1 MNWID
6 QHQQAAAVL
15 DALTASICVLN
26 LDGQIVAVNEAWR
39 RFSATNNGSG
49 DYVGESYLQVC
60 DKVAGDDRAV
70 AQDIA
75 KAVRDVLAGRR
86 SLMETEYP
94 CPSAEEQRWFLLRV
108 TELCDKNGDRT
119 GAVVSHQDVTSRRLL
134 EERLKMIADT
144 DELTGLPNRR
154 KFLRLAKD
162 ALQAVKKSGA
172 RVSLVVLDLDRFKEV
187 NDTLGHDAGDE
198 TLRQIADQLSRGL
211 RPGDILARW
220 GGEELVV
227 MLPETDQW
235 GGILVAERLRAR
247 IEAYSIE
254 TTTASFSVTAS
265 FGVTQLLETDD
276 DLRAAL
282 ARADKALYDAKEAGR
297 NCVRTLSMELIRP
310 EVA

>member
-1 MNWID
+1 
-6 QHQQAAAVL
+6 
-15 DALTASICVLN
+15 LTASICVLDP
-26 LDGQIVAVNEAWR
+26 DGNIVAVNEAWR
-39 RFSATNNGSG
+39 RFSAANDGRG

-60 DKVAGDDRAV
+60 DRVAGDDHAI
-70 AQDIA
+70 AHEIA

-94 CPSAEEQRWFLLRV
+94 CPSSEEQRWFLLRV
-108 TELCDKNGDRT
+108 TELRDKKGNRT

-134 EERLKMIADT
+134 EERLKLIADT

-154 KFLRLAKD
+154 KFLRLASE
-162 ALQAVKKSGA
+162 ALQAVKKASA

-187 NDTLGHDAGDE
+187 NDKLGHDAGDE

-227 MLPETDQW
+227 LLPQTDQR
-235 GGILVAERLRAR
+235 GAIQLAGRLRAR
-247 IEAYSIE
+247 IEGYSIE
-254 TTTASFSVTAS
+254 TTSVSFSVTAS
-265 FGVTQLLETDD
+265 FGVTQLLENDD

-297 NCVRTLSMELIRP
+297 NRVRSRSLELVRP
-310 EVA
+310 AVA

>member
-1 MNWID
+1 MDWFDRN
-6 QHQQAAAVL
+6 QQAAAVL
-15 DALTASICVLN
+15 DALTASICVLD
-26 LDGQIVAVNEAWR
+26 LDGNIVAVNDAWR

-49 DYVGESYLQVC
+49 DYIGDSYLQVC
-60 DKVAGDDRAV
+60 DRVAGDDRAV
-70 AQDIA
+70 AHDIA
-75 KAVRDVLAGRR
+75 KAVRDVLAGKR

-108 TELCDKNGDRT
+108 TELRDKKGDRT

-134 EERLKMIADT
+134 EERLKLIADT

-154 KFLRLAKD
+154 KFLRLATE
-162 ALQAVKKSGA
+162 ALQAVKKTGA
-172 RVSLVVLDLDRFKEV
+172 RIGLVVLDLDRFKEV
-187 NDTLGHDAGDE
+187 NDRLGHEAGDE

-211 RPGDILARW
+211 RPADILARW
-220 GGEELVV
+220 GGEELVAL
-227 MLPETDQW
+227 LPDTDQW
-235 GGILVAERLRAR
+235 GGILLAERLRAR

-254 TTTASFSVTAS
+254 TASASFFVTAS

-297 NCVRTLSMELIRP
+297 NCVRALSLELVRP

>member
-1 MNWID
+1 LW
-6 QHQQAAAVL
+6 
-15 DALTASICVLN
+15 
-26 LDGQIVAVNEAWR
+26 
-39 RFSATNNGSG
+39 
-49 DYVGESYLQVC
+49 
-60 DKVAGDDRAV
+60 
-70 AQDIA
+70 
-75 KAVRDVLAGRR
+75 DV
-86 SLMETEYP
+86 
-94 CPSAEEQRWFLLRV
+94 
-108 TELCDKNGDRT
+108 KGDRT

-162 ALQAVKKSGA
+162 ALQEVKNSGA
-172 RVSLVVLDLDRFKEV
+172 SVSLVLLDLDRFKEV

-220 GGEELVV
+220 GGEELVA

-235 GGILVAERLRAR
+235 GGILLAERLRAR

-282 ARADKALYDAKEAGR
+282 SRADKALYDAKEAGR
-297 NCVRTLSMELIRP
+297 NCVRALSLELIRP

>member
-1 MNWID
+1 MDGFEQNT
-6 QHQQAAAVL
+6 QAAAVL

-26 LDGQIVAVNEAWR
+26 LEGNIVSVNEAWR

-49 DYVGESYLQVC
+49 DYVGESYLRVC
-60 DKVAGDDRAV
+60 DQVKGDDRAV
-70 AQDIA
+70 AQEIA
-75 KAVRDVLAGRR
+75 KAVSDVLAGRR

-108 TELCDKNGDRT
+108 TELRDKKSEMI

-134 EERLKMIADT
+134 EERLKHIADT

-154 KFLRLAKD
+154 KFLRSATE
-162 ALQAVKKSGA
+162 ALEAVKAS
-172 RVSLVVLDLDRFKEV
+172 RRSVSLVVLDLDRFKEV
-187 NDTLGHDAGDE
+187 NDRLGHDAGDE
-198 TLRQIADQLSRGL
+198 TLRQVADQLSRGL

-227 MLPETDQW
+227 LLPDTDQW
-235 GGILVAERLRAR
+235 GGVLLAERLRSR

-254 TTTASFSVTAS
+254 TTSASFSVTAS

-282 ARADKALYDAKEAGR
+282 ARADNALYDAKDAGR
-297 NCVRTLSMELIRP
+297 NSVRALSLEWVRP